1 MSIGIVIPCYNEEK
15 NILKLIKQLKNKI
28 KKDHIIVIIDDS
40 KNNLKI
46 KIEKVIYINRKKKW
60 AEVQRY

>member
-28 KKDHIIVIIDDS
+28 KKTT
-40 KNNLKI
+40 
-46 KIEKVIYINRKKKW
+46 E
-60 AEVQRY
+60 